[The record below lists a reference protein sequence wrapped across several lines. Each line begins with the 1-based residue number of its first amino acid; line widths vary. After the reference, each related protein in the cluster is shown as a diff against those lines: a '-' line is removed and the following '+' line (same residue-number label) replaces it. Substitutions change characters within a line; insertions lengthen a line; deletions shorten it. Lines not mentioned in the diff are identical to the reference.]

1 MFEKITPA
9 VLTGSKDDL
18 QEIAEIDNKVD
29 DLYREIVLYLGKLS
43 KTNLS
48 DQQAEELFFL
58 FQSVDRLENMGDIME
73 KNMVRVGVKRL
84 EDNIIISDATL
95 EIINR
100 YHNQIKTVIEDTISV
115 ITNDNV
121 DAIRRVL
128 GLRDEIAAMTL
139 ETEKHGIQRLTAD
152 APKRVDNYARVR
164 ETIEYMNSIYRIC
177 RRIAE
182 SAPSAQQDKE
192 EANK

>member
-1 MFEKITPA
+1 
-9 VLTGSKDDL
+9 
-18 QEIAEIDNKVD
+18 
-29 DLYREIVLYLGKLS
+29 
-43 KTNLS
+43 
-48 DQQAEELFFL
+48 
-58 FQSVDRLENMGDIME
+58 
-73 KNMVRVGVKRL
+73 MVRVGIKRL

-128 GLRDEIAAMTL
+128 DLRDEIATMTL